1 MVIASLKVS
10 NNHKKEGKMLNN
22 GINIENESW
31 IQTLAIK
38 GMLAAYTV
46 LALAVFII

>member
-1 MVIASLKVS
+1 
-10 NNHKKEGKMLNN
+10 MLNN
-22 GINIENESW
+22 GINIESEGW

-46 LALAVFII
+46 LTVAIFII